1 MQKVNKISVMII
13 ADNNIAPVM
22 IIQSTGYDSAK
33 SKQNWGLR
41 SSNNNKLHMHLAW
54 HKYSWL
60 HFVLRWQP

>member
-33 SKQNWGLR
+33 SKHN
-41 SSNNNKLHMHLAW
+41 
-54 HKYSWL
+54 
-60 HFVLRWQP
+60 

>member
-1 MQKVNKISVMII
+1 MII

-41 SSNNNKLHMHLAW
+41 SSNNNKLHMHLA
-54 HKYSWL
+54 
-60 HFVLRWQP
+60 